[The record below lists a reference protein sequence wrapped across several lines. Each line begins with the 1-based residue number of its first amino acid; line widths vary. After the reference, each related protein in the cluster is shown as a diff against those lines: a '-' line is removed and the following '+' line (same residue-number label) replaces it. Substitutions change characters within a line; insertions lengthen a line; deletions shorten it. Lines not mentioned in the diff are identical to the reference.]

1 MNKLELLENLFAA
14 FPSSHPT
21 QQTFNVYLETLENVP
36 ADELAVAVKQ
46 IIRDG
51 GAFPPSAG
59 DLIKATSRAPGPGV
73 PTPQR
78 QMNRPIPTTF
88 YRLDPEED
96 KRQRMERLRMTKNWD
111 RYY

>member
-21 QQTFNVYLETLENVP
+21 QQTFNVYLEALENVP
-36 ADELAVAVKQ
+36 VEELAVAVKQ

-59 DLIKATSRAPGPGV
+59 DLIKAASRPPGPGV

-78 QMNRPIPTTF
+78 QMNKPIPTTF
-88 YRLDPEED
+88 YRLPEDED
-96 KRQRMERLRMTKNWD
+96 KQQRMAQLRRTRNW
-111 RYY
+111 RY